1 MLMKPILH
9 LLRHF
14 WRFWLQPFFPWRA
27 SLGALRNYPRY
38 LADWRQYERQQPGH
52 PLNFAD
58 SQPCL
63 FDATAKTPFDAHYFY
78 QANWAMRNI
87 THNPVALHIDVGSE
101 VNFVGLL
108 STQIP
113 VGFVDIRPLSA
124 HLPGLF
130 CLAGDILHL
139 PFATNSL
146 PSLSCLHVVE
156 HIGLGRYGDPLNPRG
171 TLEACRE
178 LQRVLAVNGNLY
190 FSTPVGKP
198 RVCFNAHRIHSP
210 EQILAYFSDLELV
223 EFSAVTDQRQFVRS
237 AAGLES
243 ASYACG
249 LFWLR
254 KHEPR
259 K

>member
-9 LLRHF
+9 PLRHF

-130 CLAGDILHL
+130 CLAGGYSASAFCHEQP
-139 PFATNSL
+139 PFALLFACGGTYWPGALRRPAQPARDARSL
-146 PSLSCLHVVE
+146 PR
-156 HIGLGRYGDPLNPRG
+156 IAARAGR
-171 TLEACRE
+171 
-178 LQRVLAVNGNLY
+178 
-190 FSTPVGKP
+190 
-198 RVCFNAHRIHSP
+198 
-210 EQILAYFSDLELV
+210 
-223 EFSAVTDQRQFVRS
+223 QRQSVFLDSGWQTAR
-237 AAGLES
+237 
-243 ASYACG
+243 
-249 LFWLR
+249 LFQCSS
-254 KHEPR
+254 HSFA
-259 K
+259 